1 MIKVER
7 KTYEEVIL
15 LIIKSD
21 GIAQLEEKFAQDP
34 RLLLS
39 ILKDISGGKES
50 NNYRILKKAAG
61 NNETVEQF
69 IIERAKSILVKTAL
83 GEPPHNH
90 YEILAELKILCLSL
104 LTLYYPDKKAE
115 QWIGT
120 KNKIDGTFEALKDS
134 LERNENGE
142 KLTPIVVNDHRWWE
156 NPAFNSPVSFF
167 LGVLIIII
175 VTQFIPSKK
184 SSVIFGRVDDKTAFS
199 EVAEADIQQ
208 SLENLAVEDVN
219 GVHLSEPGSGGEGG
233 ASSSGKENNDST
245 LRQEKKTTESKNTYE
260 DIGKNTQENDPE
272 NENTKTEKAA
282 QQPER
287 TQTMPIAQTKQER
300 GEAAP
305 DKQKAEEERPPV
317 RVEELLTAPGQWIF
331 DFNILYSNIDTSS
344 DRAQVITIDGPLG
357 QPILIPVFLGEQVT
371 DEDFLSYIMNL
382 RYGLT
387 RNLEIFT
394 YLGFFSDFQR
404 SSLNGESESDS
415 DFNFNFTGIGAT
427 YQIRPED
434 KYPAILASASANI
447 ADNTNFGNDDYE
459 VNYFKTFTGTLV
471 SYYTVD
477 PIVFF
482 VQAIYQQNLKRK
494 NEISIN
500 PGEFFSLSPQI
511 FFVVNPFINLTW
523 GLRWRIQGHDE
534 INGDAVNSTR
544 TGISP
549 IFGVTYGVTNN
560 LILSLDTE
568 YRNEGSISQAIANL
582 GFTYMF

>member
-39 ILKDISGGKES
+39 ILKDISSGKES

>member
-39 ILKDISGGKES
+39 ILKDISSGKES

-175 VTQFIPSKK
+175 VTQFIQSKK
-184 SSVIFGRVDDKTAFS
+184 SSVLFGRVDDKTAFS

>member
-1 MIKVER
+1 M
-7 KTYEEVIL
+7 
-15 LIIKSD
+15 
-21 GIAQLEEKFAQDP
+21 
-34 RLLLS
+34 LLS
-39 ILKDISGGKES
+39 ILKDISSGKES

-83 GEPPHNH
+83 REPPHNH

-175 VTQFIPSKK
+175 ATQFIPSKK

-208 SLENLAVEDVN
+208 SLENLAVEDFN

-471 SYYTVD
+471 SYYTAD

>member
-39 ILKDISGGKES
+39 ILKDISSGKES

-83 GEPPHNH
+83 REPPHNH

-175 VTQFIPSKK
+175 ATQFIPSKK

-282 QQPER
+282 QQPEQ

-300 GEAAP
+300 GEAAS